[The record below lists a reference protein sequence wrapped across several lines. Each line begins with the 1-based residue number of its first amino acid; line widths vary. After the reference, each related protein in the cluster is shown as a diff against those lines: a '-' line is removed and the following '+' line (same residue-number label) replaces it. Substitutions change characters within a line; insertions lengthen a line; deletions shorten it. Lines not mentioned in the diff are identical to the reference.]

1 MKGNTLI
8 WVGLGVL
15 AWYLFRK
22 NQGKPMFPG
31 GGGGSTTPSGS
42 SARAAAQ
49 EARELVADV
58 VDQTTFLPDM
68 TTDRQRYAEDQK
80 LCK

>member
-1 MKGNTLI
+1 ML
-8 WVGLGVL
+8 
-15 AWYLFRK
+15 
-22 NQGKPMFPG
+22 PG
-31 GGGGSTTPSGS
+31 GSGGGSTTPSGS